1 MKRTLTA
8 LVLAGTLAM
17 ATAATP
23 TPAHAWRGWG
33 WGLGGLALGA
43 FIGAAL
49 VRPAYAYY
57 PAYRYGYPAYS
68 YGYPAYSY
76 GYPAYS
82 YGYGYPAYSYGYGY
96 RPMPTAMAATTS
108 RATVPPTPTVV
119 TGLPS
124 IVAGSFDGLQS
135 TAHAGA
141 EGHSSERAAP
151 KGAAR
156 LPSSLR
162 SVTGR

>member
-17 ATAATP
+17 ATTATP

-49 VRPAYAYY
+49 VRPAYSY
-57 PAYRYGYPAYS
+57 YPAYS
-68 YGYPAYSY
+68 YGYGYPAYSYSY

-96 RPMPTAMAATTS
+96 PAYSYGYGGYYQPR
-108 RATVPPTPTVV
+108 
-119 TGLPS
+119 
-124 IVAGSFDGLQS
+124 
-135 TAHAGA
+135 
-141 EGHSSERAAP
+141 
-151 KGAAR
+151 
-156 LPSSLR
+156 LR
-162 SVTGR
+162 SAYAYGGYRPAVYGGRVVRRVAVHRARWR